1 MNLARD
7 GQSRR
12 QFLSW
17 LGALVLA
24 CSFALAQPA
33 FAARIVVFG
42 DSWGVPAAPALQT
55 VLIDNGLPDTVF
67 NAAAGGETAANLS
80 SPSGLQQIS
89 ASLTAN
95 LDADLVHLSISGND
109 FLGSWNSSFT
119 PMQQDALFQTIITD
133 VETIVDHIIA
143 ERPGVQILWSSYDFP
158 RPLPLGTPTEV
169 NAAGI
174 ALARSGR
181 HVGRQQGAESHLH
194 RFLWTHA
201 GHVRL
206 RRHAADRLRSPIRD
220 PTRRSFAAGSDPAES
235 RRVVQRRD
243 PSDHRRLR
251 DPRRGAF
258 RPVLFRDPCCS
269 RRPGIESVDARC
281 IGSAARPR
289 DDKMGPRAWDPASG
303 PQRLTREML
312 RRRSSAGCGTAI
324 GM

>member
-174 ALARSGR
+174 ALATLAATLADSKGPSLTYIDFSGLMQ
-181 HVGRQQGAESHLH
+181 VTYGFDGTQPTVFDPPFVIPPGDPSL
-194 RFLWTHA
+194 
-201 GHVRL
+201 
-206 RRHAADRLRSPIRD
+206 PD
-220 PTRRSFAAGSDPAES
+220 PTLPSPDVSFSDAIHLTIDGYAILAEAHFDPFYS
-235 RRVVQRRD
+235 AILVAPVV
-243 PSDHRRLR
+243 
-251 DPRRGAF
+251 
-258 RPVLFRDPCCS
+258 
-269 RRPGIESVDARC
+269 
-281 IGSAARPR
+281 
-289 DDKMGPRAWDPASG
+289 PASNPWTRG
-303 PQRLTREML
+303 VLAVLLVLATIRWVRGHGIQRQALN
-312 RRRSSAGCGTAI
+312 A
-324 GM
+324 